1 MTADVEQWLAAF
13 GRPECRE
20 KDSGAGAQHERKLAV
35 AGTKRLEEA
44 AWHCGTRECRNAGA
58 GGHVGNAGQI
68 LHNAALCEDT
78 EANRPFLELR

>member
-35 AGTKRLEEA
+35 AVAKRLEEA
-44 AWHCGTRECRNAGA
+44 A
-58 GGHVGNAGQI
+58 
-68 LHNAALCEDT
+68 
-78 EANRPFLELR
+78 